1 MSSRFELLT
10 GSQGPNKSL
19 LDEIVRLCCIFG
31 KMERHPIQMIEM
43 DHSLGRKSVAPG
55 ARYFSLLGHWR
66 ILTNCGASV

>member
-1 MSSRFELLT
+1 
-10 GSQGPNKSL
+10 
-19 LDEIVRLCCIFG
+19 
-31 KMERHPIQMIEM
+31 MIEM